1 MVFGRR
7 EGKEGLVSSRVLQV
21 ELGFGWDSQAPA
33 LGTCALC
40 RLGPPRFW

>member
-7 EGKEGLVSSRVLQV
+7 EGKEGLVSSQVLQV
-21 ELGFGWDSQAPA
+21 ERGFWEDLQVPA

-40 RLGPPRFW
+40 WLWPPRFW